1 MALALISAC
10 SSAADVPTTTS
21 DDEQRWE
28 EPSASRAIEDLE
40 VLAGEIGPR
49 VAGSDAERRAADYI
63 AARLEAAGYLVTVES
78 FEIEQ
83 LVDRSMVR
91 IADRELTALAL
102 NGSPNLEATGSIV
115 AVGIGRPADF
125 RDNDVAGAIVL
136 IDRGVI
142 PFEVKARRAEAAG
155 ALAVV
160 IVNNEPGIVRGDL
173 GNADIGIPVITVARR
188 DGDELRSLDAAAT
201 LTVIAERRVETG
213 TSQNVVAR
221 ASDDGCRAYLGAHYD
236 SAPFVAGA
244 NDNASGT
251 ALMIELARTHRHPG
265 LCVIAFGAEEIGL
278 VGSRAYVAA
287 HRDEVLT
294 AGFMLNFD
302 VVGAIDDPRFIG
314 DRELAEFASDA
325 ASAVGERIP
334 VGQFPPFASSDH
346 VSFSDAGVPAIT
358 VTGGDDPDLH
368 TPADNLGNISEA
380 DFARM
385 LDSAVALLRALLD
398 SGLEL

>member
-1 MALALISAC
+1 
-10 SSAADVPTTTS
+10 
-21 DDEQRWE
+21 
-28 EPSASRAIEDLE
+28 
-40 VLAGEIGPR
+40 
-49 VAGSDAERRAADYI
+49 
-63 AARLEAAGYLVTVES
+63 
-78 FEIEQ
+78 
-83 LVDRSMVR
+83 MVR

-102 NGSPNLEATGSIV
+102 NGSPNLEASGRIV

-125 RDNDVAGAIVL
+125 RDNDVSGAIAL

-160 IVNNEPGIVRGDL
+160 IVNNEPGIVRGEL
-173 GNADIGIPVITVARR
+173 GNSDIGIPVIAVARA
-188 DGDELRSLDAAAT
+188 DGDELRLLGPEATPTVVAA
-201 LTVIAERRVETG
+201 RRVESG
-213 TSQNVVAR
+213 SSQNVVAR

-236 SAPFVAGA
+236 SVPSVAGA

-251 ALMIELARTHRHPG
+251 ALMIELARTHRYPG

-278 VGSRAYVAA
+278 VGSRAYVAT
-287 HRDEVLT
+287 HSDEVSE

-302 VVGAIDDPRFIG
+302 VVGAIDDPLFIG
-314 DRELAEFASDA
+314 DRELAELASDA

-334 VGQFPPFASSDH
+334 AGQFPPFASSDH

-368 TPADNLGNISEA
+368 TPADDLGNVSEA

-385 LDSAVALLRALLD
+385 LDASVAVLRALLD
-398 SGLEL
+398 SGLEF